1 MRNLRAVLLAW
12 AVATGATAAAAAQD
26 AAAEPSAEA
35 LAAARD
41 LVAILSG
48 DLVQDMAGK
57 VNVQAWPKIEQ
68 GLRSQYP
75 NLDAATTAELRQ
87 EFENY
92 LRRSMNEAMAD
103 APAIY
108 ARHLSVAE
116 MHDIETFYRTPSGA
130 KTLRVMPLITGEVM
144 ANMAPRIQDMMQNMT
159 TSFTGIL
166 KSHGYN

>member
-12 AVATGATAAAAAQD
+12 VVATGGGAAAAAQD
-26 AAAEPSAEA
+26 AEPSAEA
-35 LAAARD
+35 MAAARD
-41 LVAILSG
+41 LVGILSG
-48 DLVQDMAGK
+48 DLIQDMAGK

-68 GLRSQYP
+68 GLRTQYP
-75 NLDAATTAELRQ
+75 TLDAATTAELRS

-108 ARHLSVAE
+108 ARHLSVQE
-116 MHDIETFYRTPSGA
+116 MRDIETFYRTPSGA
-130 KTLRVMPLITGEVM
+130 KTLRVMPQITGEVM
-144 ANMAPRIQDMMQNMT
+144 ANMGPRIQGMMQNMN

-166 KSHGYN
+166 KSHGYD